1 MSLILD
7 ALKKLE
13 QEKAARRTR
22 QGDIRPAL
30 TARKSSP
37 TSPAWRLPALFTG
50 TIILAVAVTLGVTGL
65 FSQKN
70 LPPSPAPVQFPPLP
84 SPTPATTVQPQRP
97 PIPSARVN
105 IPAPPDLP
113 PPSPKRPKGII
124 PEPTG
129 PTPADLKVTGIAWQD
144 ERTARRAVVNGALMG
159 EGADV
164 SGARIVEIR
173 QEQVRFSRDGQSF
186 AIAITSSNR

>member
-50 TIILAVAVTLGVTGL
+50 TMILAVAVTLGVTGL

-70 LPPSPAPVQFPPLP
+70 LPPSPAPVQFPPLSDP
-84 SPTPATTVQPQRP
+84 GHHGTAPASPDTVSKSEYSRSAGSPPTVTQTPQR
-97 PIPSARVN
+97 
-105 IPAPPDLP
+105 DH
-113 PPSPKRPKGII
+113 
-124 PEPTG
+124 T
-129 PTPADLKVTGIAWQD
+129 
-144 ERTARRAVVNGALMG
+144 
-159 EGADV
+159 GADRPHPRRPE
-164 SGARIVEIR
+164 GDRYCLA
-173 QEQVRFSRDGQSF
+173 G
-186 AIAITSSNR
+186 